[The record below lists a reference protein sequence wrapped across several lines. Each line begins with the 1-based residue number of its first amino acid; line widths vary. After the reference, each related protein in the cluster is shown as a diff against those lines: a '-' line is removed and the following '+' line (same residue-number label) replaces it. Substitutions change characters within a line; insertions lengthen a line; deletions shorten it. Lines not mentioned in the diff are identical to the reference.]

1 MSLKERLTVEL
12 KEAMK
17 SKEQLKLLVVRAVK
31 SEIKYKEVE
40 LIREIDDN
48 EILELIA
55 KMIKTRKDSAE
66 QYIKGGRSDVAEQEL
81 KEIELLSLYLPKQLT
96 EDELK
101 TLIAS
106 KKEELNISSPKEMG
120 TLMKAV
126 MAEVG
131 QSADGK
137 TVSKLVKELL
147 S

>member
-1 MSLKERLTVEL
+1 MSLKERLTEEL
-12 KEAMK
+12 KDAMR
-17 SKEQLKLLVVRAVK
+17 SKEQLKLLVIRAIK
-31 SEIKYKEVE
+31 SEVKYREVE
-40 LIREIDDN
+40 LIKEIGDS

-101 TLIAS
+101 VLIAK
-106 KKEELNISSPKEMG
+106 KKEELNIASPKEMG

-126 MAEVG
+126 MTEVG
-131 QSADGK
+131 RSADGK